1 MFTITIPERGDRV
14 LLQDGQEGTV
24 AAYSWIHDEVT
35 VRPDCEGVALL
46 TVPRESI
53 VFGSRMAAEL

>member
-24 AAYSWIHDEVT
+24 TSYSWIRDVVI
-35 VRPDCEGVALL
+35 VRLDCVGAALL
-46 TVPRESI
+46 TVPREQI
-53 VFGSRMAAEL
+53 DFELQGDAKP